1 MKRLFETAT
10 SGVAVSLVLPSSASG
25 ATLFADQFGG
35 GGGDLNGEV
44 PGVTSGANWVAST
57 IFNADGTTEQ
67 GAGSATLAFSPADG
81 LIYNLD
87 VRITGI
93 SPTTGTT
100 NNWIAAGFVNG
111 QSTLSGTSHRFITGE
126 VVGTAWMMHRGDI
139 SLGTNQTF
147 LGTGQLGSGNFG
159 LGIGGG
165 NNTGEPWALD
175 PASPDI
181 DLRIVLDTTAG
192 PGAWTSTWFAKSV
205 SDSTFTEVRPTTP
218 LLPGATISAVG
229 VARANGDFTATLE
242 SFTLTSVPEPSAA
255 LLALLGGLAGL
266 RRRR

>member
-1 MKRLFETAT
+1 MQRALETVIPCLA
-10 SGVAVSLVLPSSASG
+10 ACLVLPSSASA

-44 PGVTSGANWVAST
+44 PEVSSGASWVAST
-57 IFNADGTTEQ
+57 IFNADGSTEQ
-67 GAGSATLAFSPADG
+67 GAGSATLAFTPADG

-87 VRITGI
+87 VRISGI

-111 QSTLSGTSHRFITGE
+111 QSTLSGTNHRFITGE

-139 SLGTNQTF
+139 SLGTNQSF
-147 LGTGQLGSGNFG
+147 LGTGQLGAGNFG
-159 LGIGGG
+159 LGVGGG
-165 NNTGEPWALD
+165 DNTGERWALD

-181 DLRIVLDTTAG
+181 DLRVVLDTTAG
-192 PGAWTSTWFAKSV
+192 PGGWTATWFAKAV
-205 SDSTFTEVRPTTP
+205 SDSTFTEVRSATP
-218 LLPGATISAVG
+218 LLAGATISAVG
-229 VARANGDFTATLE
+229 VARANGDFTATVE
-242 SFTLTSVPEPSAA
+242 SFTLTTVPEPSVA
-255 LLALLGGLAGL
+255 LLAVLGGLAGL